1 MLKQKKTAVAFHDNY
16 IEYESEGVE
25 GLSVQQ
31 YLESIRP
38 CSHDMIDYFFYSLV
52 KPKFMSST
60 NSNGKSMVHIKNDN
74 IEIMIDEKTDKINQ
88 ELIDLL

>member
-1 MLKQKKTAVAFHDNY
+1 M
-16 IEYESEGVE
+16 
-25 GLSVQQ
+25 
-31 YLESIRP
+31 
-38 CSHDMIDYFFYSLV
+38 

-74 IEIMIDEKTDKINQ
+74 IEIMIGEKTDKINQ